1 MSRSRS
7 RSPHMRT
14 QELNEPEYVFINFTT
29 HRFQRIELLKN
40 KKVQAA
46 RGGPHGSWELRA
58 DGGFTIDWH
67 FRGFEHQTREHKYV
81 PIAHTRAF
89 ELFEVDEIR
98 SSDVT
103 FLLPVEPGIKR
114 DSYDFIYH
122 GQSGQQAFKSMSMR
136 ESGDVVY
143 NNGAPHGSWRHDDND
158 GAIVATWN
166 HTGRNEANVD
176 HRFYK
181 VPHTNAWRLFYRDG
195 RSIQDATLML
205 PKVSYS

>member
-1 MSRSRS
+1 
-7 RSPHMRT
+7 
-14 QELNEPEYVFINFTT
+14 
-29 HRFQRIELLKN
+29 
-40 KKVQAA
+40 
-46 RGGPHGSWELRA
+46 
-58 DGGFTIDWH
+58 
-67 FRGFEHQTREHKYV
+67 
-81 PIAHTRAF
+81 
-89 ELFEVDEIR
+89 
-98 SSDVT
+98 
-103 FLLPVEPGIKR
+103 
-114 DSYDFIYH
+114 
-122 GQSGQQAFKSMSMR
+122 MSMR

-205 PKVSYS
+205 IRI